1 MYFVYYKGLK
11 NKLMIFNSQKLGLLL
26 LIFIFFASC
35 SDNEQYVDIPEISPV
50 NFDLELLPYQNLS
63 DYNFFEGDLKEL
75 NPVFGVLPYELINP
89 LFSDFANKKRF
100 VWMPQDQTAYYI
112 ADNEILDFPTGSI
125 LIKNF
130 YYDNVLPEMQ
140 TKIIETRLMIKKEDG
155 WIFAEYVWN
164 DSQSEAYLDLNG
176 SNINLEWLENGEEK
190 TVNYRIP
197 SASECFTC
205 HKKNDVA
212 VPVGVRPRNINKIY
226 DYISGPMN
234 QIEKWQDEGYLNNVP
249 SDIQA
254 IIDWTNEQNSLE
266 QRVRA
271 YMDINCAHCHSDNT
285 HCSYRP
291 LRLNYEDTEDLYNM
305 GVCMTPDTEIG
316 NGTDMI
322 ISPGNSSRSVLHFRM
337 STNDE
342 QYRMPLLGRSLVH
355 DEAVDLVQEWIN
367 SLTNSCD

>member
-1 MYFVYYKGLK
+1 
-11 NKLMIFNSQKLGLLL
+11 
-26 LIFIFFASC
+26 
-35 SDNEQYVDIPEISPV
+35 
-50 NFDLELLPYQNLS
+50 
-63 DYNFFEGDLKEL
+63 
-75 NPVFGVLPYELINP
+75 
-89 LFSDFANKKRF
+89 
-100 VWMPQDQTAYYI
+100 
-112 ADNEILDFPTGSI
+112 
-125 LIKNF
+125 
-130 YYDNVLPEMQ
+130 MQ

-226 DYISGPMN
+226 DYISGSMN